1 MLKYIG
7 FVHRINNSSLQSF
20 SAPLGINSTK
30 DLVYYV
36 ETNGIANLRVGS
48 EVIAESFMTFYLSR
62 PDVFMKFFL
71 ITTLIAVVLVG
82 ILQIYLIFYVILVF
96 KTKTMAL
103 SLFGCIS
110 SDLLHDLTFKC
121 EQFVKIHLEE
131 LGIQVSDFNFRGI
144 LDFTVSIHN
153 TVIRPS

>member
-1 MLKYIG
+1 MILKYIG

-62 PDVFMKFFL
+62 PDVFMEFFL
-71 ITTLIAVVLVG
+71 ITTLVAVTFVG
-82 ILQIYLIFYVILVF
+82 ILQLYLIFYITLVYR
-96 KTKTMAL
+96 TKSMAL
-103 SLFGCIS
+103 SLFGYIS
-110 SDLLHDLTFKC
+110 SDLLQDLTFKC
-121 EQFVKIHLEE
+121 EQYVKIYLEE
-131 LGIQVSDFNFRGI
+131 LGIEMADFNFRGT
-144 LDFTVSIHN
+144 LDS
-153 TVIRPS
+153 PYLSL